1 MDKRHLSFRPRLR
14 PPIHQ
19 LLPLSSISNIN
30 FIFIL
35 KISNLNHKKNA
46 WNSKQASIAQIIF
59 WSKLLGS
66 LTSTFEM
73 LNPGL
78 YAFSSNLGLHEFWQG
93 CTQNFCT
100 ENQAQILWKS
110 EVPSKPPCPGIN
122 HIWSEKSLIFKIRNT
137 VNKAKAPRQDNTPKF
152 TSLLRSFFFFFFNMY
167 RKKQH
172 YDKATPLDWRTLK
185 IQRVDWAQL

>member
-1 MDKRHLSFRPRLR
+1 MDKGHLSFRPRLR

-19 LLPLSSISNIN
+19 LLPLYTISNIN

-46 WNSKQASIAQIIF
+46 WSSKQASIAQIIF

-78 YAFSSNLGLHEFWQG
+78 YAFSSNLGLHEFWQD

-100 ENQAQILWKS
+100 ENLAQIWWKS

-152 TSLLRSFFFFFFNMY
+152 TSLLRSFFFFFLICTEKSNITT
-167 RKKQH
+167 KQH
-172 YDKATPLDWRTLK
+172 PWIDEL
-185 IQRVDWAQL
+185 